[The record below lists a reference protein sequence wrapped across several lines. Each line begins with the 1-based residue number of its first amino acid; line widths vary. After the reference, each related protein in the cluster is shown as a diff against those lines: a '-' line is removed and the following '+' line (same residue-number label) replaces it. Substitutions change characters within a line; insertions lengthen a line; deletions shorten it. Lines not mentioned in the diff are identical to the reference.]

1 MLLCAALTCGM
12 LFCATLLYPLK
23 LTWHLKNRAWKTSFV
38 LGLASW
44 QVRCQFRECKS
55 SLCSLWM
62 VESWCC
68 RMCLCQG
75 YVSQQKVLESTRMGG
90 LGSRVNRKGMLEH
103 VSWSSICH
111 ATICP
116 SAKDCWIDVAKM
128 TVNQSYESSN
138 LNQWRTW
145 NRTLYRCSCLRPL
158 IWKQHE
164 KPSPLEISKSD
175 SLWWMFMD
183 VYSKLR
189 FFFWLMLVK
198 RTWPKG
204 RRSRSQAV
212 ILQRPTC
219 RLEGLRQL
227 HVISLNSLD
236 FLGKGCYCYGI
247 LSQEVQR
254 PNLGTNTLE
263 YC

>member
-1 MLLCAALTCGM
+1 
-12 LFCATLLYPLK
+12 
-23 LTWHLKNRAWKTSFV
+23 
-38 LGLASW
+38 
-44 QVRCQFRECKS
+44 
-55 SLCSLWM
+55 M
-62 VESWCC
+62 VELWLC

-75 YVSQQKVLESTRMGG
+75 YVSQQKTLEITRMEG

-138 LNQWRTW
+138 LNQWGTW
-145 NRTLYRCSCLRPL
+145 NRTLYKCSCLRPL

-164 KPSPLEISKSD
+164 KPPPLEISQSD

-198 RTWPKG
+198 PTWPKG
-204 RRSRSQAV
+204 RRCRSQAM
-212 ILQRPTC
+212 ILQRPTR
-219 RLEGLRQL
+219 RLEGSSQL
-227 HVISLNSLD
+227 HVMVAEFLGI

-254 PNLGTNTLE
+254 PNRVPAHSNLANNPLRGVFQRAEARFNSLWSHPQPDWCHRWSDFLFIVSSLT
-263 YC
+263 